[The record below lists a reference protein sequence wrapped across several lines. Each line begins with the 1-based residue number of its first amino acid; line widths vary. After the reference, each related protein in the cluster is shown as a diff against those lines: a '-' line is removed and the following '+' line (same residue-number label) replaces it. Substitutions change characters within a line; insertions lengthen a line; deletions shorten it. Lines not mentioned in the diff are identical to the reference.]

1 MPQRVGNIS
10 LTKNPE
16 EQEAEELSLGAH
28 SLSPTFS
35 CSQFPHQLDNTH
47 YMTTEKLGGQHG
59 RNMQIMWYVVVEWGG
74 SVSTAQSETSC
85 MHCT

>member
-47 YMTTEKLGGQHG
+47 YMTTEKLGGATWEKYA
-59 RNMQIMWYVVVEWGG
+59 NYVVC
-74 SVSTAQSETSC
+74 SC
-85 MHCT
+85 GMGR